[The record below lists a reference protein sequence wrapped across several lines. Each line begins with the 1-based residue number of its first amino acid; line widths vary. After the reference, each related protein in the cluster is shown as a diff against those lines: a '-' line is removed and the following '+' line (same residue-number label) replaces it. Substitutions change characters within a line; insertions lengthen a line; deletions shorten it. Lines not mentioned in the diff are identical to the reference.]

1 MTDINID
8 RLFYFESNDKKRS
21 VRMCLSILFRMKI
34 LSFCFFVVHKNQ
46 NLSSTSTITF
56 STID

>member
-8 RLFYFESNDKKRS
+8 RLFYFESNDKKRI
-21 VRMCLSILFRMKI
+21 VRTCLSILFRMEI
-34 LSFCFFVVHKNQ
+34 FSFCFFIVHKNQ
-46 NLSSTSTITF
+46 NLQSTSTITF